1 MFLKYLPVIIF
12 IIDIEFFTHTTI
24 FIKFIINHDF
34 L

>member
-24 FIKFIINHDF
+24 FIKSINHDF